1 MPQSD
6 PPTPRTTNNAQNM
19 PKPPTYTFG
28 DSDLAARRLALVAE
42 TFADMSAAFMR
53 ESVRTRPQLAADL
66 GCGPGYTTHLLADT
80 LKPERTVGLDNSENF
95 LANVRTSASGNVS
108 FHLHDITTAPF
119 PEAPFDLI
127 FSRLVLTHLQDPET
141 AITLWTEQLRPKGLL
156 LLEEVESIYTKV
168 PALVTY
174 LDIQQA
180 MLAQQSN
187 ELYIGPRLDAL
198 TASHKLHRRS
208 SKVRTLQ
215 VPAARAAAMFH
226 MNLGVWRHND
236 FVQQTYAPTT
246 LDALDQDLQ
255 TIAQGHTDDPSVE
268 WHLRQ
273 IVIEQV

>member
-1 MPQSD
+1 M
-6 PPTPRTTNNAQNM
+6 AH
-19 PKPPTYTFG
+19 YAFG

-42 TFADMSAAFMR
+42 TFADTSAAFMR
-53 ESVRTRPQLAADL
+53 ESVTTRPQLAADL

-80 LKPERTVGLDNSENF
+80 LKPEHTVGLDNSENF
-95 LANVRTSASGNVS
+95 LANIRTTAYDNVS

-127 FSRLVLTHLQDPET
+127 FSRLVLTHLQDPMA
-141 AITLWTEQLRPKGLL
+141 AIDLWTDQLRPGGLL
-156 LLEEVESIYTKV
+156 LLEEVESIHTKI

-208 SKVRTLQ
+208 SNVRTLQ
-215 VPAARAAAMFH
+215 VPADRAAAMFH
-226 MNLGVWRHND
+226 MNLTVWRHND
-236 FVQQTYAPTT
+236 FVLQTYAPAT
-246 LDALDQDLQ
+246 LDALE
-255 TIAQGHTDDPSVE
+255 QGLHAMTQVHRNTSTVE
-268 WHLRQ
+268 WRLRQ
-273 IVIEQV
+273 IVIERCAL